1 MVQKTGDNLA
11 TGKMKEIYL
20 AGSVPKGDK
29 EQVNFIDWRVKWS
42 EILLKVFE
50 DAQIIDPYNP
60 NLDEGDFLQVVG
72 QDFGHIKRASLIV
85 INAEEKIGAGTAM
98 EMVAAKYFK
107 KPVITVLP
115 KDTHHRRSN
124 IVFHGK
130 IVKDWIHP
138 FIWVFSDLIVES
150 IGEVEAIKKKL
161 ETVKVKDIS
170 VIDQAINY
178 SASRK

>member
-1 MVQKTGDNLA
+1 MR
-11 TGKMKEIYL
+11 EIYL

-29 EQVNFIDWRVKWS
+29 EQVNFINWRVRWG
-42 EILLKVFE
+42 EILLRVFG
-50 DAQIIDPYNP
+50 DTKIIDPYNA

-72 QDFGHIKRASLIV
+72 QDFGYIKRSSLVI

-98 EMVAAKYFK
+98 EMVTAKYYK

-124 IVFHGK
+124 IVFHG
-130 IVKDWIHP
+130 ITVKDWIHP
-138 FIWVFSDLIVES
+138 FIWAFSDFIVES
-150 IGEVEAIKKKL
+150 IEEVEGIKKKL

-170 VIDQAINY
+170 VIDQAVNY
-178 SASRK
+178 AASKK